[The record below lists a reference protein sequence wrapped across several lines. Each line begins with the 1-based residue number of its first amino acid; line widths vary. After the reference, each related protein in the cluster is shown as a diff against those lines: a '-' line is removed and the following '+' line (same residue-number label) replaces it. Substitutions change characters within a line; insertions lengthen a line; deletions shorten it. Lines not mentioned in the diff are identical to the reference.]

1 LGDWNLFFATAAGC
15 AATLLGLLFVATQ
28 LHVEVV
34 ADETNRWAALAQS
47 TLSILSIVFGL
58 SLVSLIPGFS
68 LQVRGEVDWLVVVI
82 ALWRVF
88 KTWWP
93 VFRLNKEGRR
103 HRVAQSFWLLIA
115 PILAYLYLL
124 FGAAQLWLG
133 DATALISIAAAFM
146 TLFAI
151 ALRNAWR
158 LVVSVERQAS

>member
-1 LGDWNLFFATAAGC
+1 MGDWNLFFATAAGS

-28 LHVEVV
+28 LHVEVF
-34 ADETNRWAALAQS
+34 ADQTNRWSALAQS

-58 SLVSLIPGFS
+58 SLVSLVPGFS
-68 LQVRGEVDWLVVVI
+68 LQVRGEVVALVVVV

-93 VFRLNKEGRR
+93 VFRLKQEGGW
-103 HRVAQSFWLLIA
+103 HRIAQSFWLLIA
-115 PILAYLYLL
+115 PILSYLYLL
-124 FGAAQLWLG
+124 FGAVQLWLG
-133 DATALISIAAAFM
+133 DATALISIAAAYM

-158 LVVSVERQAS
+158 LVVSVERKPT